1 MVPLEFYRW
10 NFSFYSSFLIRRVK
24 FVVVVVVIVV
34 YGRELFK
41 EKRD

>member
-24 FVVVVVVIVV
+24 FVVVVVIVV
-34 YGRELFK
+34 YGEELFK
-41 EKRD
+41 EKKD